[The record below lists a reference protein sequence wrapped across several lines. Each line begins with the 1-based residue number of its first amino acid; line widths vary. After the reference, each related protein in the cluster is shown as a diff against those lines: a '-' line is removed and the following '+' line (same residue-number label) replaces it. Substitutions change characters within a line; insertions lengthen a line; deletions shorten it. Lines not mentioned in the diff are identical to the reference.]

1 MTNAGKKHKP
11 VGISKR
17 TDKRAAA
24 RSIRA
29 RSSLSSCSTAAS
41 ISTPGESPCNQAGSK
56 DSRIMPS
63 AMSPAPPSVSPCCP
77 DRPRRFAPPK
87 RAEWF
92 IPAEASVPAK
102 AAHHASDHET
112 PRNNDSPTRQALTVC
127 ASNSAAHNIKG
138 PRNRGSLP
146 QRHLHH
152 PQHQHGPCRIGNH
165 NRLVMIRPLPNV
177 RQTTGCTRLH
187 HAQPACERRAPRCNA
202 CSNHLRLTPIAVSRL
217 ASGRAS
223 KPDRPHSSIRPT
235 PNTLGR
241 VENRTRTA
249 RGELPSIPPTQPRL
263 PATR

>member
-92 IPAEASVPAK
+92 IPAEAPVPAK

-112 PRNNDSPTRQALTVC
+112 PRNNDSPTRLKHRPYAPPT
-127 ASNSAAHNIKG
+127 ARPTTSRA
-138 PRNRGSLP
+138 RGTEA
-146 QRHLHH
+146 
-152 PQHQHGPCRIGNH
+152 PCR
-165 NRLVMIRPLPNV
+165 RDTCTIRSTSMV
-177 RQTTGCTRLH
+177 HAASATTTG
-187 HAQPACERRAPRCNA
+187 
-202 CSNHLRLTPIAVSRL
+202 
-217 ASGRAS
+217 
-223 KPDRPHSSIRPT
+223 SS
-235 PNTLGR
+235 
-241 VENRTRTA
+241 
-249 RGELPSIPPTQPRL
+249 
-263 PATR
+263 